1 MAAAQVEET
10 EVLRGSE
17 TPTPSTSVR
26 TPLPSV
32 FQAAE
37 RAAEFFDHLRS
48 HYRET
53 RRNKVE
59 IEAEIRLLMDDGS
72 LFDQGSAKVCDISPS
87 GALLGDI
94 HLPKDSFPASP
105 FRIEIV
111 LRSGDYEG
119 IGIHAKPVRFVQEQR
134 GMGVKFEEI
143 FVAA

>member
-1 MAAAQVEET
+1 MPMIEKGKT
-10 EVLRGSE
+10 EVMRAGDEKEQSN
-17 TPTPSTSVR
+17 PKR

-53 RRNKVE
+53 RRNRVE
-59 IEAEIRLLMDDGS
+59 IDADIRLLMDDGT
-72 LFDQGSAKVCDISPS
+72 LYDEGSAKVCDISPS

-94 HLPKDSFPASP
+94 HLPKDAFPASP

-111 LRSGDYEG
+111 LRSGNYEG
-119 IGIHAKPVRFVQEQR
+119 IGIHAKPVRFVQGER

>member
-1 MAAAQVEET
+1 MAAAQVGET
-10 EVLRGSE
+10 EVMRTGGTE
-17 TPTPSTSVR
+17 PKEPSAR

-32 FQAAE
+32 FHAAE

-53 RRNKVE
+53 RRSKVE
-59 IEAEIRLLMDDGS
+59 IDAEIRLLMDDGS

-87 GALLGDI
+87 GALLKDI
-94 HLPKDSFPASP
+94 HLSKDSFPASP
-105 FRIEIV
+105 FRIEMV

-119 IGIHAKPVRFVQEQR
+119 IGIHVKPVRFVQEQR

>member
-1 MAAAQVEET
+1 MATLQKSKT
-10 EVLRGSE
+10 EVIRAE
-17 TPTPSTSVR
+17 EVKAQKATKN

-53 RRNKVE
+53 RRSKVD
-59 IEAEIRLLMDDGS
+59 IDAEIRLLMDDGS
-72 LFDQGSAKVCDISPS
+72 LYDEGSAKVRDISPS

-94 HLPKDSFPASP
+94 HLPKDAFPASP

-111 LRSGDYEG
+111 LRSGNYEG
-119 IGIHAKPVRFVQEQR
+119 IGIHAQPVRFVQGQR

>member
-1 MAAAQVEET
+1 MASVQAEAT
-10 EVLRGSE
+10 EVIRVSSSE
-17 TPTPSTSVR
+17 AQAAPGR

-59 IEAEIRLLMDDGS
+59 IDADIRLLMEDGS
-72 LFDQGSAKVCDISPS
+72 LYDQGSAKICDISPS

-94 HLPKDSFPASP
+94 HLPKDAFPASP

-119 IGIHAKPVRFVQEQR
+119 IGIHAKPVRFVQDKC

>member
-1 MAAAQVEET
+1 MAGAHVEET
-10 EVLRGSE
+10 EVIRISGTDAQE
-17 TPTPSTSVR
+17 PAVR

-53 RRNKVE
+53 RRNKVT
-59 IEAEIRLLMDDGS
+59 IDAEIRLLMEDGT
-72 LFDQGSAKVCDISPS
+72 LFDRGSAKVCDISPS

>member
-1 MAAAQVEET
+1 MGKIRTGET
-10 EVLRGSE
+10 EVIRVSE
-17 TPTPSTSVR
+17 SEVPAVPHQ

-53 RRNKVE
+53 RRNQVE
-59 IEAEIRLLMDDGS
+59 IDAEIRLLMDDGT
-72 LFDQGSAKVCDISPS
+72 LYDQGSAKVCDLSPS

-94 HLPKDSFPASP
+94 HLPKDAFPASP
-105 FRIEIV
+105 FRVEII
-111 LRSGDYEG
+111 LRGGSYDG